1 MIQGRSS
8 STGCARTTCQQLA
21 ASIRQGGLLL
31 LALWLL
37 TVYPAPLRADVSVSQ
52 ISPKLSVFASLRAR
66 GEFWDWFEDT
76 SGDSSYAY
84 AATVAKLGL
93 KWRQDLFD
101 LHLEAQNTALMGLP
115 DDASAP
121 APQGSFGLGPVY
133 LSHNRRRNDAS
144 VFLKQAYLT
153 LKQLGIPGLRLRGG
167 RHSVAEGAE
176 VMSKDP
182 TIDWIKRMRV
192 SQRLLGPFGWSHV
205 GRSYDGFTLSWTRGA
220 YNFTLHGSHPTQAGF
235 DLAGNKTIDDID
247 ILYASF
253 NLTRPEFAK
262 TTDARLFYIYYADG
276 RNLQPTDNRPAIGRT
291 GAVTAGASWRP
302 PPDHRHLAINTG
314 GGNLIHI
321 VPTGA
326 GPIDLMGW
334 GVVQGGD
341 WGRQDHHGWAFAVEA
356 GWQPK
361 GLPWKPWFR
370 IGYNRSSGDDD
381 PSDSDHDTFFQML
394 PTARVYSFSTF
405 YNLMNNEDIFFQ
417 LILRPL
423 EGLVWRTDFHYIRVS
438 EKNDLWYQGAGATL
452 QDRQAGF
459 GFVGRPV
466 FGKRDLFQI
475 IETSLSYNL
484 NKHINVN
491 AFFAHVFGDS
501 IVDQIY
507 PDDSANFGYIETT
520 LKF

>member
-1 MIQGRSS
+1 MIRCLSS
-8 STGCARTTCQQLA
+8 STEHTRYTRYTEMTYRK
-21 ASIRQGGLLL
+21 ASALIQPPLLL
-31 LALWLL
+31 VLWLL
-37 TVYPAPLRADVSVSQ
+37 IVWPTPLQAEVPITQ
-52 ISPKLSVFASLRAR
+52 ISPKLSVSASLRAR
-66 GEFWDWFEDT
+66 GEFWDWFKGA

-93 KWRQDLFD
+93 KWQQDLFD

-133 LSHNRRRNDAS
+133 LSHNRRQNDAS
-144 VFLKQAYLT
+144 VFLKQAHLT
-153 LKQLGIPGLRLRGG
+153 LKQLGVPGLSLRGG
-167 RHSVAEGAE
+167 RHSIAEGAE
-176 VMSKDP
+176 VLSKDP
-182 TIDWIKRMRV
+182 TIDWVKKMRV

-205 GRSYDGFTLSWTRGA
+205 GRSYDGFTLSWTKDA

-247 ILYASF
+247 ILYAGF

-276 RNLQPTDNRPAIGRT
+276 RNLRPTDNRPA
-291 GAVTAGASWRP
+291 AVRNR
-302 PPDHRHLAINTG
+302 RHLAINTG
-314 GGNLIHI
+314 GGHLIHV

-341 WGRQDHHGWAFAVEA
+341 WGSQDHNGWAFAAEA
-356 GWQPK
+356 GWQPS

-370 IGYNRSSGDDD
+370 IGYNLSSGDDD
-381 PSDSDHDTFFQML
+381 PNDGDHDTFFQML

-417 LILRPL
+417 LMLRPL

-452 QDRQAGF
+452 GGRQAGF
-459 GFVGRPV
+459 GFVGRPT

-484 NKHINVN
+484 NKHININV
-491 AFFAHVFGDS
+491 FFAHVFGDS

>member
-8 STGCARTTCQQLA
+8 STGCARTTYRQLA
-21 ASIRQGGLLL
+21 AFIQQGGLLL
-31 LALWLL
+31 LVLCLL

-52 ISPKLSVFASLRAR
+52 ISPKLSVFGSLRTR
-66 GEFWDWFEDT
+66 GEFWDWFEGT

-93 KWRQDLFD
+93 KWQQDLFD

-121 APQGSFGLGPVY
+121 VPQGSFGLGPVY
-133 LSHNRRRNDAS
+133 LSHNRRQNDAS
-144 VFLKQAYLT
+144 VFLKQAHLT

-167 RHSVAEGAE
+167 RHSLAGGAE

-247 ILYASF
+247 ILYAGF

-262 TTDARLFYIYYADG
+262 LTDARLFYIYYADG
-276 RNLQPTDNRPAIGRT
+276 RNLLPTDNRPAAER
-291 GAVTAGASWRP
+291 SR
-302 PPDHRHLAINTG
+302 RHLAINMG
-314 GGNLIHI
+314 GGNLIQV

-341 WGRQDHHGWAFAVEA
+341 WGQQDHHGWAFAVEA

-361 GLPWKPWFR
+361 GLPWNPWFR

-381 PSDSDHDTFFQML
+381 PNDSDHDTFFQML

-405 YNLMNNEDIFFQ
+405 YNLMNNEDGFFQ

-452 QDRQAGF
+452 EDRQAGF
-459 GFVGRPV
+459 GFVGRPT

-491 AFFAHVFGDS
+491 VFFAHVFGDS

>member
-1 MIQGRSS
+1 MIQGRRS
-8 STGCARTTCQQLA
+8 STGCTGIPFQPLA
-21 ASIRQGGLLL
+21 AFIRQGSLLL
-31 LALWLL
+31 LVLCLL
-37 TVYPAPLRADVSVSQ
+37 AVFPAPLRADVSVGQ
-52 ISPKLSVFASLRAR
+52 ISPKLSVFGSLRAR
-66 GEFWDWFEDT
+66 GEFWDWFEGT

-84 AATVAKLGL
+84 AATVAKLGM
-93 KWRQDLFD
+93 KWQQDFFD

-133 LSHNRRRNDAS
+133 FSHNRRQNDAG
-144 VFLKQAYLT
+144 VFLKQAHLT

-167 RHSVAEGAE
+167 RHSIAGGAE

-205 GRSYDGFTLSWTRGA
+205 GRSYDGFTLSWTRDA

-247 ILYASF
+247 ILYAGF

-262 TTDARLFYIYYADG
+262 MTDARLFYIYYADG
-276 RNLQPTDNRPAIGRT
+276 RNLLATDNRPAAER
-291 GAVTAGASWRP
+291 SR
-302 PPDHRHLAINTG
+302 RHIAINMG
-314 GGNLIHI
+314 GGNLIQV

-341 WGRQDHHGWAFAVEA
+341 WGNQDHHGWAFATEA
-356 GWQPK
+356 GWQPA
-361 GLPWKPWFR
+361 GLPWKPWLR
-370 IGYNRSSGDDD
+370 VGYNRSSGDDD
-381 PSDSDHDTFFQML
+381 PNDSDHDTFFQML

-423 EGLVWRTDFHYIRVS
+423 AGLVWRTDFHYIRVS

-452 QDRQAGF
+452 EDRQAGF
-459 GFVGRPV
+459 GFVGRPT

-484 NKHINVN
+484 NKHLNVN
-491 AFFAHVFGDS
+491 VFFAHVFGDS

-520 LKF
+520 FKF

>member
-1 MIQGRSS
+1 MIRCLSS
-8 STGCARTTCQQLA
+8 STEHTRYTRYTEMTYRK
-21 ASIRQGGLLL
+21 ASALIQPPLLL
-31 LALWLL
+31 VLWLL
-37 TVYPAPLRADVSVSQ
+37 IVWPTPLQAEVPITQ
-52 ISPKLSVFASLRAR
+52 ISPKLSVSASLRAR
-66 GEFWDWFEDT
+66 GEFWDWFKGT

-93 KWRQDLFD
+93 KWQQDLFD

-121 APQGSFGLGPVY
+121 APQGAFGLGPVY
-133 LSHNRRRNDAS
+133 LSHNRRQNDAS
-144 VFLKQAYLT
+144 VFLKQAHLT
-153 LKQLGIPGLRLRGG
+153 LKQLGVPGLSLRGG
-167 RHSVAEGAE
+167 RHSIAEGAE
-176 VMSKDP
+176 VLSKDP
-182 TIDWIKRMRV
+182 TIDWVKKMRV

-205 GRSYDGFTLSWTRGA
+205 GRSYDGFTLSWTKDA

-247 ILYASF
+247 ILYAGF

-276 RNLQPTDNRPAIGRT
+276 RNLRPTDNRPA
-291 GAVTAGASWRP
+291 AVRNR
-302 PPDHRHLAINTG
+302 RHLAINTG
-314 GGNLIHI
+314 GGHLIHI

-341 WGRQDHHGWAFAVEA
+341 WGSQDHNGWAFAAEA
-356 GWQPK
+356 GWQPS
-361 GLPWKPWFR
+361 GLPGKPWFR
-370 IGYNRSSGDDD
+370 IGYNLSSGDDD
-381 PSDSDHDTFFQML
+381 PNDGDHDTFFQML

-417 LILRPL
+417 LILRPFK
-423 EGLVWRTDFHYIRVS
+423 GLVWRTDFHYIRVS

-452 QDRQAGF
+452 EDRQAGF
-459 GFVGRPV
+459 GFVGRPTL
-466 FGKRDLFQI
+466 GKRDLFQI

-491 AFFAHVFGDS
+491 VFFAHVFGDS

>member
-1 MIQGRSS
+1 MIRCLSS
-8 STGCARTTCQQLA
+8 STEHTRYTRYTEMTYRK
-21 ASIRQGGLLL
+21 ASALIQPPLLL
-31 LALWLL
+31 VLWLL
-37 TVYPAPLRADVSVSQ
+37 IVWPTPLQAEVPITQ
-52 ISPKLSVFASLRAR
+52 ISPKLSVSASLRAR
-66 GEFWDWFEDT
+66 GEFWDWFKGT

-93 KWRQDLFD
+93 KWQQDLFD

-121 APQGSFGLGPVY
+121 APQGAFGLGPVY
-133 LSHNRRRNDAS
+133 LSHNRRQSDAS
-144 VFLKQAYLT
+144 VFLKQAHLT
-153 LKQLGIPGLRLRGG
+153 LKQLGVPGLSLRGG
-167 RHSVAEGAE
+167 RHSIAEGAE
-176 VMSKDP
+176 VLSKDP
-182 TIDWIKRMRV
+182 TIDWVKKMRI

-205 GRSYDGFTLSWTRGA
+205 GRSYDGFTLSWTKDA

-247 ILYASF
+247 ILYAGF

-276 RNLQPTDNRPAIGRT
+276 RNLRPTDNRPA
-291 GAVTAGASWRP
+291 AVRNR
-302 PPDHRHLAINTG
+302 RHLAINTG
-314 GGNLIHI
+314 GGHLIHV

-341 WGRQDHHGWAFAVEA
+341 WGSQDHNGWAFAAEA
-356 GWQPK
+356 GWQPS

-370 IGYNRSSGDDD
+370 IGYNLSSGDDD
-381 PSDSDHDTFFQML
+381 PNDGDHDTFFQML

-452 QDRQAGF
+452 EDRQAGF
-459 GFVGRPV
+459 GFVGRPT

-491 AFFAHVFGDS
+491 VFFAHVFGDS

>member
-1 MIQGRSS
+1 MMQGLRSFTEYTRYTKTTYRKASAFIQRGRHS
-8 STGCARTTCQQLA
+8 
-21 ASIRQGGLLL
+21 LLV
-31 LALWLL
+31 LWLL
-37 TVYPAPLRADVSVSQ
+37 IVFPAPLQAEVPLTQ

-66 GEFWDWFEDT
+66 GEFWDWFEGS

-133 LSHNRRRNDAS
+133 LAHNRRQNDAS
-144 VFLKQAYLT
+144 VFLKQAHLT
-153 LKQLGIPGLRLRGG
+153 LKQLGLPGLSLRGG
-167 RHSVAEGAE
+167 RHSIAEGAE
-176 VMSKDP
+176 VLSKDP

-205 GRSYDGFTLSWTRGA
+205 GRSYDGFTLSWTKDA

-235 DLAGNKTIDDID
+235 DLAGNKTITDID

-276 RNLQPTDNRPAIGRT
+276 RNLRPTDNRTA
-291 GAVTAGASWRP
+291 AVRNV
-302 PPDHRHLAINTG
+302 DRRHLAINTG
-314 GGNLIHI
+314 GGHLIHV

-341 WGRQDHHGWAFAVEA
+341 WGRQDHHGWAFAAEA
-356 GWQPK
+356 GWQPS
-361 GLPWKPWFR
+361 GLAWKPWLR

-381 PSDSDHDTFFQML
+381 PNDSDHDTFFQML

-405 YNLMNNEDIFFQ
+405 YNLMNNEDAFFQ
-417 LILRPL
+417 LMLRPL
-423 EGLVWRTDFHYIRVS
+423 KGLVWRTDFHYIRVS

-452 QDRQAGF
+452 GDRQGGF
-459 GFVGRPV
+459 GFGGRPT

-475 IETSLSYNL
+475 IETSVSYNL
-484 NKHINVN
+484 TKHININV
-491 AFFAHVFGDS
+491 FFAHVFGDS
-501 IVDQIY
+501 IVDRIY

>member
-1 MIQGRSS
+1 MIRCLSS
-8 STGCARTTCQQLA
+8 STEHTRYTEMTYRK
-21 ASIRQGGLLL
+21 ASALIQPPLLL
-31 LALWLL
+31 VLWLL
-37 TVYPAPLRADVSVSQ
+37 IIWPTPLQAEVPITQ
-52 ISPKLSVFASLRAR
+52 ISPKLSVFANLRAR
-66 GEFWDWFEDT
+66 GEFWDWFKGT

-93 KWRQDLFD
+93 KWQQDLFD

-133 LSHNRRRNDAS
+133 LSHNRRQSDAS
-144 VFLKQAYLT
+144 VFLKQAHLT
-153 LKQLGIPGLRLRGG
+153 LKQLGVPGLSLRGG
-167 RHSVAEGAE
+167 RHSIAEGAE
-176 VMSKDP
+176 VLSKDP
-182 TIDWIKRMRV
+182 TIDWVKKMRV

-205 GRSYDGFTLSWTRGA
+205 GRSYDGFTLSWTKDA

-235 DLAGNKTIDDID
+235 DLAGNKTITDID
-247 ILYASF
+247 ILYAGF

-276 RNLQPTDNRPAIGRT
+276 RNLRPTDNRPA
-291 GAVTAGASWRP
+291 AVRNR
-302 PPDHRHLAINTG
+302 RHLAINTG
-314 GGNLIHI
+314 GGHLIHV

-341 WGRQDHHGWAFAVEA
+341 WGSQDHNGWAFAAEV
-356 GWQPK
+356 GWQPS

-370 IGYNRSSGDDD
+370 IGYNLSSGDDD
-381 PSDSDHDTFFQML
+381 PNDGDHDTFFQML

-417 LILRPL
+417 LILRPFK
-423 EGLVWRTDFHYIRVS
+423 GLVWRTDFHYIRVS

-452 QDRQAGF
+452 GGRQAGF
-459 GFVGRPV
+459 GFVGRPT

-484 NKHINVN
+484 NKHININV
-491 AFFAHVFGDS
+491 FFAHVFGDS

-507 PDDSANFGYIETT
+507 PTIAPISAI
-520 LKF
+520 LRRR

>member
-1 MIQGRSS
+1 MRHGRSS
-8 STGCARTTCQQLA
+8 SPGRTRTPSQQLA
-21 ASIRQGGLLL
+21 ACIKQGSLLL
-31 LALWLL
+31 LALCLL
-37 TVYPAPLRADVSVSQ
+37 TVFPAPLRADVPVSQ
-52 ISPKLSVFASLRAR
+52 ISPHLSVFGSLRAR
-66 GEFWDWFEDT
+66 GEFWDWFEGH

-93 KWRQDLFD
+93 KWQQDLFD
-101 LHLEAQNTALMGLP
+101 LHLETQNTALMGLP

-133 LSHNRRRNDAS
+133 LSHNRRRNDAG
-144 VFLKQAYLT
+144 VFLKQAHLT

-167 RHSVAEGAE
+167 RHSIAGGAE

-247 ILYASF
+247 ILYAGF

-262 TTDARLFYIYYADG
+262 LTDARLFYIYYADG
-276 RNLQPTDNRPAIGRT
+276 RNLLATDNRPADKRDRRHI
-291 GAVTAGASWRP
+291 AV
-302 PPDHRHLAINTG
+302 NMG
-314 GGNLIHI
+314 GGNLIQV

-341 WGRQDHHGWAFAVEA
+341 WGRQDHHGWAFATEA
-356 GWQPK
+356 GWQPA
-361 GLPWKPWFR
+361 GLPWKPWLR

-381 PSDSDHDTFFQML
+381 PNDNDHDTFFQML

-423 EGLVWRTDFHYIRVS
+423 KGLVWRTDFHYIRVS

-452 QDRQAGF
+452 EDRQAGF
-459 GFVGRPV
+459 GFVGRPT

-484 NKHINVN
+484 NTHINVN
-491 AFFAHVFGDS
+491 VFFAHVFGDS

-520 LKF
+520 FKF